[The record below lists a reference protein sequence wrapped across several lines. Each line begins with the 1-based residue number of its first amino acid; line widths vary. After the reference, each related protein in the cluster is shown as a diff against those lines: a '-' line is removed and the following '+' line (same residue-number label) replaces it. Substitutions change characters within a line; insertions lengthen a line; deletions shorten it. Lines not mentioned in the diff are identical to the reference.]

1 MKTAFGAVLAVTKK
15 VTVLIFAIFCPRG
28 LEGAVNQVPRE
39 AVRGPQ
45 NTNGA
50 QVVLRPVFLALRLFA
65 AGFLRRL
72 VELRVVQV
80 GVEAALGEQLVV
92 RALLDD
98 IAVADY

>member
-1 MKTAFGAVLAVTKK
+1 MAWKGLPIRSQGRRFEAAERKT
-15 VTVLIFAIFCPRG
+15 
-28 LEGAVNQVPRE
+28 
-39 AVRGPQ
+39 
-45 NTNGA
+45 GA
-50 QVVLRPVFLALRLFA
+50 QVVLRPRFLGIAVVCRR
-65 AGFLRRL
+65 FLRRL